1 MVMVSVEVLPTA
13 MLVGLKLFVIVAG
26 ETTVKVALAVPPVV
40 LGLDEVT
47 VPVVFGLLP
56 AVDDV
61 TVAVTVQL
69 PPPSIVPPVRLMDAD
84 VEVETEPLVHVVAT
98 PD

>member
-1 MVMVSVEVLPTA
+1 MVSVEVLPEG
-13 MLVGLKLFVIVAG
+13 MLVGLKLLVIVSGA
-26 ETTVKVALAVPPVV
+26 TTVKVAFAVVHVPPLVE
-40 LGLDEVT
+40 LT
-47 VPVVFGLLP
+47 VPVVLTLLP
-56 AVDDV
+56 GVDEV

-69 PPPSIVPPVRLMDAD
+69 PPPGIDPLVSLMDVG